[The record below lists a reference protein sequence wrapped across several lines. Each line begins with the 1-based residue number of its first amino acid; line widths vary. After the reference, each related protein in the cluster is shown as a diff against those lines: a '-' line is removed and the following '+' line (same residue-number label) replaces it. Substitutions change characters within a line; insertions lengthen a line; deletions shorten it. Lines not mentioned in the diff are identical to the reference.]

1 MITTVIYMMAKAGML
16 DLNIPYSTSSD
27 PAAIIVNSPSS
38 IVYRQQQAQLA
49 IERFN
54 SQKKNRNMVQF
65 PSIGWTNSDAVP
77 GITTAD
83 TDISLMRSKLRDGWA
98 KRGSSGFLL
107 AAWAISSLLVTIVP
121 LCKWSAERNSYYA
134 YYG

>member
-1 MITTVIYMMAKAGML
+1 MMAKPGML
-16 DLNIPYSTSSD
+16 DLNIPYSTSSETT
-27 PAAIIVNSPSS
+27 AVIAGVVSPSN
-38 IVYRQQQAQLA
+38 VYRQQQAQLA

-54 SQKKNRNMVQF
+54 NVSQKNRSRSMVQF
-65 PSIGWTNSDAVP
+65 PSIGWTSSDAVP

-83 TDISLMRSKLRDGWA
+83 TDISQLRSKLRDSWA

-107 AAWAISSLLVTIVP
+107 AAWAVSCLLVTIVP

>member
-1 MITTVIYMMAKAGML
+1 MAKSGML
-16 DLNIPYSTSSD
+16 DLNVPFPTSSE
-27 PAAIIVNSPSS
+27 PVSLSS
-38 IVYRQQQAQLA
+38 SVVYRQQQAQLA

-54 SQKKNRNMVQF
+54 SHKKNKIMLQF
-65 PSIGWTNSDAVP
+65 PSWTNSDAVP

-83 TDISLMRSKLRDGWA
+83 TDISHMRSKLRDGWA

>member
-1 MITTVIYMMAKAGML
+1 MMAKAGML

-38 IVYRQQQAQLA
+38 IVYQQQQAQLA

>member
-1 MITTVIYMMAKAGML
+1 MMAKAGML
-16 DLNIPYSTSSD
+16 DLNIPYSASSD
-27 PAAIIVNSPSS
+27 PAEIVNPPSS
-38 IVYRQQQAQLA
+38 IVYQAQLA

-65 PSIGWTNSDAVP
+65 PSIGWTNSDAIP

-83 TDISLMRSKLRDGWA
+83 TDISHMRSKLRDGWA

-107 AAWAISSLLVTIVP
+107 AAWAISSLLVTIAP

>member
-1 MITTVIYMMAKAGML
+1 MMAKPGML
-16 DLNIPYSTSSD
+16 DLNIPYSTSSET
-27 PAAIIVNSPSS
+27 AAVIAGVVSPS

-54 SQKKNRNMVQF
+54 NVSQKNNTNRRSMVQF
-65 PSIGWTNSDAVP
+65 PSIGWTSSDAVP

-83 TDISLMRSKLRDGWA
+83 TDISHLRSKLRDSWA

-107 AAWAISSLLVTIVP
+107 AAWAISCLLVIVAP

>member
-1 MITTVIYMMAKAGML
+1 MMAKAGML

-27 PAAIIVNSPSS
+27 PAAIVVNSPSS

-54 SQKKNRNMVQF
+54 SQKKNRNMAQF

-83 TDISLMRSKLRDGWA
+83 TDISHMRSKLRDGWA

>member
-1 MITTVIYMMAKAGML
+1 ML

-27 PAAIIVNSPSS
+27 PAEIIVNSPSS

-65 PSIGWTNSDAVP
+65 PSISWTNSDAVP

>member
-1 MITTVIYMMAKAGML
+1 MMAKPGML
-16 DLNIPYSTSSD
+16 DLNIPYSTSSET
-27 PAAIIVNSPSS
+27 AAVIAGVVSPS

-54 SQKKNRNMVQF
+54 NVSQKNRSRSMVQF
-65 PSIGWTNSDAVP
+65 PSIGWTSSDAVP

-83 TDISLMRSKLRDGWA
+83 TDISHLRSKLRDSWA

-107 AAWAISSLLVTIVP
+107 AAWAISCLLVIIAP

>member
-1 MITTVIYMMAKAGML
+1 MIITVMMAKAGML

-27 PAAIIVNSPSS
+27 PAAIVNSPF
-38 IVYRQQQAQLA
+38 VYRQQQAQLA

-65 PSIGWTNSDAVP
+65 PSIGRTNSDAVP

-83 TDISLMRSKLRDGWA
+83 TDISIMRSKLRDGWA